1 MADLPPPVD
10 LALVL
15 AFDGSASVTY
25 ESFGLIAS
33 GTAAALRDEIVA
45 AGLLG
50 GPHGAALVCLMLWSG
65 SGDQEVLTGWTRI
78 DSAQSLADFAD
89 QVENV
94 PRIVRAGATAIG
106 AALLLCEKLLAD
118 APAKSDRQIIDVAGD
133 GRNNEG
139 PDPAPIRDRLVEA
152 GVVING
158 LCILHEEPDLL
169 ESYRREVVGGMGA
182 FALIC
187 QDYGGFAQ
195 AMRQKLRQ
203 EVA

>member
-1 MADLPPPVD
+1 MADLPPAVD

-33 GTAAALRDEIVA
+33 GTAAALRDDAVA
-45 AGLLG
+45 DGLLG
-50 GPHGAALVCLMLWSG
+50 GSHGAALACLMLWSG
-65 SGDQEVLTGWTRI
+65 AADQEVLTDWARL
-78 DSAQSLADFAD
+78 DSRKSLADFAD

-106 AALLLCEKLLAD
+106 AAMLLCEKLLAD
-118 APAKSDRQIIDVAGD
+118 APAKSDRQIIDFAGD
-133 GRNNEG
+133 GRNNDG
-139 PDPAPIRDRLVEA
+139 PDPVPIRDRLVDA
-152 GVVING
+152 GVTING

-169 ESYRREVVGGMGA
+169 ESYRREVIGGVGA
-182 FALIC
+182 FALVC
-187 QDYGGFAQ
+187 QDYRGFAQ